1 MQFLKIQP
9 KPGLY
14 TDGTA
19 YTAEGTWH
27 DVDKVRFR
35 KGFAEKIGG
44 WVKFITGGILG
55 SCRKLHNWAV
65 NDGELYL
72 AIGTHL
78 KLYQVA
84 TTGIGSTPS
93 TYTDITPIRASGTIT
108 SITPTNGKSVV
119 VITHSS
125 HGASAGD
132 YVTISGAADT
142 GGIAAASLNT
152 EHKIS
157 ALGDLSG
164 LDTANK
170 YTIQI
175 DGAVATSSTPSLSG
189 TAEYQISVGR
199 DSITQ
204 STTSATGWDVGTWG
218 SGAWGGGATS
228 STDQLRVWSLD
239 NYGDDLVANIR
250 GAGIYYWDESE
261 GGRATLLNEVT
272 RRTVTITGGFS
283 RSGTTV
289 TVTDNGHGAS
299 IDDQIVVS
307 GASDSSLTDG
317 ELSKAYIVTGTPTKN
332 TLTYTTTASGTISN
346 ETAKI
351 AYSAG
356 EYSCPTASLACMT
369 SERGRHLIAF
379 GANPIGESTID
390 KTMVRWSSSENPAE
404 WLPLSTNSAGFQ
416 DLSSGS
422 KFQAVIKTRN
432 EQLIWTDVGLVS
444 MRYTGAPFYFS
455 FTDVGR
461 GMSIISPNAMANA
474 DGVVY
479 FMDRGA
485 FYRYSGGVQ
494 RLPCPVLSTIFE
506 DFNYDEGFK
515 VSCGT
520 NLDYSEII
528 WFYPSAS
535 STEVDRYVIYNYG
548 EDVWYFGSLTRGAWD
563 NAPLRTYPQAVTI
576 NKVSLGA
583 SPVSVTS
590 SSSTVTIT
598 LPSGHGMPDGETV
611 TIILSGLNSLVR
623 RTVTLS
629 SAVSR
634 SGTTVTVTDVG
645 HGASVGDQIVVS
657 SAGNSELNGTYTVES
672 VPTSDSLTY
681 TTTTTGTIASTDAT
695 IAYENISDY
704 MLNCQHSATIS
715 GDSLTFDIGTLADAS
730 GSGGGTEG
738 SLIWENYT
746 FDHENGW
753 NGDGDPITAY
763 IETGDFDLGDGDRFM
778 SLGRIIPDLEFIT
791 QDGSVD
797 IEIKGRDFPLKPLTS
812 LYTSTFSSGDT
823 QSNIRLRARQAS
835 MRVESSG
842 SGFGW
847 RLGFV
852 RLDGRTDGKR

>member
-19 YTAEGTWH
+19 YSAEGTWH

-35 KGFAEKIGG
+35 KGFPEKIGG

-55 SCRKLHNWAV
+55 SCRRLHNWAV
-65 NDGELYL
+65 NDGKRYL

-84 TTGIGSTPS
+84 TTGGGSTPS
-93 TYTDITPIRASGTIT
+93 TYTDITPIRALGSISTIT
-108 SITPTNGKSVV
+108 TTEDKSVV
-119 VITHSS
+119 VIEDPS

-132 YVTISGAADT
+132 YVTISGALTT
-142 GGIAAASLNT
+142 GTTISAAILNT

-157 ALGDLSG
+157 ALGA
-164 LDTANK
+164 LDGSDTQNK
-170 YTIQI
+170 YVIQI
-175 DGAVATSSTPSLSG
+175 DGIDGSGVTTDSTTSG
-189 TAEYQISVGR
+189 IAEYQISIGL
-199 DSITQ
+199 DSLEE
-204 STTSATGWDVGTWG
+204 STTSATGWNVGAWG
-218 SGAWGGGATS
+218 SGPWGGGATS
-228 STDQLRVWSLD
+228 SADQLRVWSMD

-272 RRTVTITGGFS
+272 RRTVTITGGVS
-283 RSGTTV
+283 RSATTV
-289 TVTDNGHGAS
+289 TVTDDGHGAS
-299 IDDQIVVS
+299 VDDQIVVS

-317 ELSKAYIVTGTPTKN
+317 ESSKTYTVTGTPTKN

-346 ETAKI
+346 ADATI
-351 AYSAG
+351 AYPAG

-369 SERGRHLIAF
+369 SERGRHLVAF
-379 GANPIGESTID
+379 GANPIGDSGID
-390 KTMVRWSSSENPAE
+390 RTMVRWSSSENPAE

-422 KFQAVIKTRN
+422 KIQAVIKTRN
-432 EQLIWTDVGLVS
+432 EQLIWTDVGIVS

-455 FTDVGR
+455 FSDVGR

-494 RLPCPVLSTIFE
+494 RLPCPVLSTVFE
-506 DFNYDEGFK
+506 DFNYNEGFK

-528 WFYPSAS
+528 WFYPSAA

-563 NAPLRTYPQAVTI
+563 NALLRNHPQAVTI

-590 SSSTVTIT
+590 GSSTVTIT
-598 LPSGHGMPDGETV
+598 LPSGHGIPNGETV
-611 TIILSGLNSLVR
+611 TIILSGLS
-623 RTVTLS
+623 TVNTI
-629 SAVSR
+629 
-634 SGTTVTVTDVG
+634 TD
-645 HGASVGDQIVVS
+645 
-657 SAGNSELNGTYTVES
+657 L
-672 VPTSDSLTY
+672 
-681 TTTTTGTIASTDAT
+681 
-695 IAYENISDY
+695 
-704 MLNCQHSATIS
+704 MLNCQHSATVS
-715 GDSLTFDIGTLADAS
+715 VDQLTFDVSTEADTS
-730 GSGGGTEG
+730 SSGGGTEG
-738 SLIWENYT
+738 SLVWENYT
-746 FDHENGW
+746 FNHESGW
-753 NGDGDPITAY
+753 NGDGQPIASY

-778 SLGRIIPDLEFIT
+778 SLGRIIPDLEFI
-791 QDGSVD
+791 DGSGPVS
-797 IEIKGRDFPLKPLTS
+797 IVMKGRDFPLKTLTGQS
-812 LYTSTFSSGDT
+812 TSTFSNGSS
-823 QSNIRLRARQAS
+823 QSHIRFRARQAS
-835 MRVESSG
+835 MRVESQG
-842 SGFGW
+842 GFGW
-847 RLGFV
+847 RLGLV
-852 RLDGRTDGKR
+852 RLDARTDGKR

>member
-1 MQFLKIQP
+1 
-9 KPGLY
+9 
-14 TDGTA
+14 
-19 YTAEGTWH
+19 
-27 DVDKVRFR
+27 
-35 KGFAEKIGG
+35 
-44 WVKFITGGILG
+44 
-55 SCRKLHNWAV
+55 
-65 NDGELYL
+65 
-72 AIGTHL
+72 
-78 KLYQVA
+78 
-84 TTGIGSTPS
+84 
-93 TYTDITPIRASGTIT
+93 
-108 SITPTNGKSVV
+108 
-119 VITHSS
+119 
-125 HGASAGD
+125 
-132 YVTISGAADT
+132 
-142 GGIAAASLNT
+142 
-152 EHKIS
+152 
-157 ALGDLSG
+157 
-164 LDTANK
+164 
-170 YTIQI
+170 
-175 DGAVATSSTPSLSG
+175 
-189 TAEYQISVGR
+189 
-199 DSITQ
+199 
-204 STTSATGWDVGTWG
+204 
-218 SGAWGGGATS
+218 
-228 STDQLRVWSLD
+228 
-239 NYGDDLVANIR
+239 
-250 GAGIYYWDESE
+250 
-261 GGRATLLNEVT
+261 
-272 RRTVTITGGFS
+272 
-283 RSGTTV
+283 
-289 TVTDNGHGAS
+289 
-299 IDDQIVVS
+299 
-307 GASDSSLTDG
+307 
-317 ELSKAYIVTGTPTKN
+317 
-332 TLTYTTTASGTISN
+332 
-346 ETAKI
+346 
-351 AYSAG
+351 
-356 EYSCPTASLACMT
+356 
-369 SERGRHLIAF
+369 
-379 GANPIGESTID
+379 
-390 KTMVRWSSSENPAE
+390 MVRWSSSENPAE

-422 KFQAVIKTRN
+422 KIQAVIKTRN

-611 TIILSGLNSLVR
+611 TIILSGLS
-623 RTVTLS
+623 TVSTI
-629 SAVSR
+629 
-634 SGTTVTVTDVG
+634 TD
-645 HGASVGDQIVVS
+645 
-657 SAGNSELNGTYTVES
+657 L
-672 VPTSDSLTY
+672 
-681 TTTTTGTIASTDAT
+681 
-695 IAYENISDY
+695 
-704 MLNCQHSATIS
+704 MLNCQHSATVS
-715 GDSLTFDIGTLADAS
+715 GDSLTFDVGTLAGTS
-730 GSGGGTEG
+730 TSGGGTEG

>member
-19 YTAEGTWH
+19 YSAEGTWH

-35 KGFAEKIGG
+35 KGFPEKIGG

-55 SCRKLHNWAV
+55 SCRRLHNWAV
-65 NDGELYL
+65 NDGKRYL

-84 TTGIGSTPS
+84 TTGGGSTPS
-93 TYTDITPIRASGTIT
+93 TYTDITPIRALG
-108 SITPTNGKSVV
+108 SISAINTTEDKSVV
-119 VITHSS
+119 VIEDPN

-132 YVTISGAADT
+132 YVTISGALTT
-142 GGIAAASLNT
+142 GTTISAAILNT

-157 ALGDLSG
+157 ALGA
-164 LDTANK
+164 LDGSDTQNK
-170 YTIQI
+170 YVIQI
-175 DGAVATSSTPSLSG
+175 DGIDVSGVTTDSTTSG
-189 TAEYQISVGR
+189 IAEYQISIGL
-199 DSITQ
+199 DSLEE
-204 STTSATGWDVGTWG
+204 STTSATGWNVGAWG
-218 SGAWGGGATS
+218 LGPWGGGATS
-228 STDQLRVWSLD
+228 SADQLRVWSMD

-272 RRTVTITGGFS
+272 RRTVTITGGVS

-299 IDDQIVVS
+299 VGDQIVVTEE
-307 GASDSSLTDG
+307 SDAGLNGTYTVVD
-317 ELSKAYIVTGTPTKN
+317 TPTKN
-332 TLTYTTTASGTISN
+332 TLTYSTSPDTGTISN
-346 ETAKI
+346 GSAKI

-379 GANPIGESTID
+379 GANPIGDSGID
-390 KTMVRWSSSENPAE
+390 RTMVRWSSSENPAE

-422 KFQAVIKTRN
+422 KIQAVIKTRN
-432 EQLIWTDVGLVS
+432 EQLIWTDVGIVS

-455 FTDVGR
+455 FSDVGR

-494 RLPCPVLSTIFE
+494 RLACPVLSTIFE
-506 DFNYDEGFK
+506 DFNYEEGFK

-528 WFYPSAS
+528 WFYPSANS
-535 STEVDRYVIYNYG
+535 AEVDRYVIYNYG

-563 NAPLRTYPQAVTI
+563 NALLRNHPQAVTI

-590 SSSTVTIT
+590 GSSTVTIT
-598 LPSGHGMPDGETV
+598 LPSGHGIPNNETV
-611 TIILSGLNSLVR
+611 TIILSGLS
-623 RTVTLS
+623 TVSTI
-629 SAVSR
+629 
-634 SGTTVTVTDVG
+634 TD
-645 HGASVGDQIVVS
+645 
-657 SAGNSELNGTYTVES
+657 L
-672 VPTSDSLTY
+672 
-681 TTTTTGTIASTDAT
+681 
-695 IAYENISDY
+695 
-704 MLNCQHSATIS
+704 MLNCQHSATVS
-715 GDSLTFDIGTLADAS
+715 GDQLTFDVSTEAGANS
-730 GSGGGTEG
+730 SGGGTEG

-746 FDHENGW
+746 FNHESGW
-753 NGDGDPITAY
+753 SGDGQPIVSY

-778 SLGRIIPDLEFIT
+778 SLGRIIPDLEFI
-791 QDGSVD
+791 DGSGPVS
-797 IEIKGRDFPLKPLTS
+797 IVMKGRDFPLKTLTDPS
-812 LYTSTFSSGDT
+812 TSTFSNGSS
-823 QSNIRLRARQAS
+823 QSHIRFRARQAS
-835 MRVESSG
+835 MRVESQKD
-842 SGFGW
+842 GFGW
-847 RLGFV
+847 RLGLV
-852 RLDGRTDGKR
+852 RLDARTDGKR